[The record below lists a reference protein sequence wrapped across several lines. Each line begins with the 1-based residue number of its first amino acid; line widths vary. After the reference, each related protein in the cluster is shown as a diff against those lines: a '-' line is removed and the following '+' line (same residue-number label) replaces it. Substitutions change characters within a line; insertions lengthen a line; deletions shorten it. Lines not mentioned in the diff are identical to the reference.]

1 MEELGIGR
9 PSTYPKIISILI
21 EREYA
26 KIMQKSFIPE
36 SKGRLVDAFL
46 NKFFNKYIDYDF
58 TANLENELDD
68 IANGKKDWKE
78 VLTNFWSL
86 FKSTSN
92 EVLEIKNMD
101 VINEVENLLVD
112 YIFKSDGAE
121 DIESLRK
128 CGKCKDGKLG
138 LRTGKFGAFIGCSN
152 YPECNNKKM
161 LFGDEPLDDA
171 SSNEKILGIDAK
183 TQVNILLKKGPYGF
197 YLEKEEDGKKK
208 RASLPAKYP
217 HEDIGLEFASNLL
230 NLPKAIGK
238 HPSINEDI
246 FVKIGRYGPY
256 LECNKKFYALKNIDK
271 IDINLSE
278 ATALIDNYKPKV
290 MKRKKKG

>member
-1 MEELGIGR
+1 LDNDQYRLYELIWKRTIASQMANAKLESVTVEISSQNSKNIFKSVGSTLVFDGFYKVYKEGQDNEQDESRNKIPKLKAEDNLELNKVTPNQHFTQPPPRYTEASLVKRMEELGIGR

-128 CGKCKDGKLG
+128 CGKCKDSN
-138 LRTGKFGAFIGCSN
+138 TSCSSVTTPFHN
-152 YPECNNKKM
+152 HR
-161 LFGDEPLDDA
+161 G
-171 SSNEKILGIDAK
+171 
-183 TQVNILLKKGPYGF
+183 V
-197 YLEKEEDGKKK
+197 
-208 RASLPAKYP
+208 
-217 HEDIGLEFASNLL
+217 
-230 NLPKAIGK
+230 
-238 HPSINEDI
+238 
-246 FVKIGRYGPY
+246 
-256 LECNKKFYALKNIDK
+256 
-271 IDINLSE
+271 
-278 ATALIDNYKPKV
+278 
-290 MKRKKKG
+290 